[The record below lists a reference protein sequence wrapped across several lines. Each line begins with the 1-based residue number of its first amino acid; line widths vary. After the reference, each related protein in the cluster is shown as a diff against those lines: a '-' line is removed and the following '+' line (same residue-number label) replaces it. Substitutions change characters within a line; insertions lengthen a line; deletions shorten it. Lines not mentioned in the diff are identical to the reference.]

1 MRSSEYITTQIL
13 YIVSMLLVVFQVIA
27 VNRAVSILLM
37 LTIILVYLL
46 WGLTLYRDVTNR
58 DVMLAGLILAAALNV
73 FINAKM
79 AGSNLSFSYIRKLL
93 LFSTT
98 LIFLQTVTKIRVV
111 YRLEQMILNANTLL
125 AVFLVLEYYIQG
137 SKAFILNGIITH
149 YLTFRF
155 TNPNLTG
162 MFLSAVTMLEI
173 IRAIGEK
180 KKSRMFFHI
189 LLVGM
194 LFNLLNQ
201 TQTRNAMLSIGFFF
215 VMLIIS
221 FFRHGDKF
229 RIHPIAAI
237 AIIVWPLIFVFIYIS
252 ILRNPMLIRHLSF
265 LVSAGKNLDSRV
277 VIWGNAIIRFRSS
290 PVFGAY
296 YQMSHGTGMSQMHNT
311 ALDIIVSYG
320 IFIYLAVLVFLF
332 KLMTCRNEKKMTRE
346 QFHYLSGFSACLI
359 MGMGE
364 AGLFSGSL
372 SFFVIAGLFLLL
384 SGGGTEE
391 NRQDIDG
398 KTDENSILV

>member
-37 LTIILVYLL
+37 LTIILVYFL
-46 WGLTLYRDVTNR
+46 WGLTLYREVTNR

-111 YRLEQMILNANTLL
+111 YRLEQIILNANTLL

-149 YLTFRF
+149 YLTFHF

-180 KKSRMFFHI
+180 KKGRMFFHI
-189 LLVGM
+189 LL
-194 LFNLLNQ
+194 
-201 TQTRNAMLSIGFFF
+201 
-215 VMLIIS
+215 
-221 FFRHGDKF
+221 
-229 RIHPIAAI
+229 
-237 AIIVWPLIFVFIYIS
+237 
-252 ILRNPMLIRHLSF
+252 
-265 LVSAGKNLDSRV
+265 
-277 VIWGNAIIRFRSS
+277 
-290 PVFGAY
+290 
-296 YQMSHGTGMSQMHNT
+296 
-311 ALDIIVSYG
+311 
-320 IFIYLAVLVFLF
+320 
-332 KLMTCRNEKKMTRE
+332 
-346 QFHYLSGFSACLI
+346 
-359 MGMGE
+359 
-364 AGLFSGSL
+364 
-372 SFFVIAGLFLLL
+372 
-384 SGGGTEE
+384 
-391 NRQDIDG
+391 
-398 KTDENSILV
+398 